1 MRIFFALFTTSFLLT
16 TAAISQEGF
25 TLAEKYNATSDSLA
39 SVPNYQKAILFRKKA
54 LNVYQNMRPV
64 PFPQVVGEFRSLG
77 IYYRRAGNNNEA
89 EYNLKRAVELA
100 EKKLDKNH
108 IELAKA
114 YNSYGVHALTRGKFN
129 DALHFLSKSLAINER
144 MDYPGIAD
152 NFNNLG
158 IVYERLGNYKAAEE
172 RYRQSLRS
180 NLAAM
185 SFYEQSVADNYQNL
199 GSASYQLGDF
209 DRSLSYFD
217 SAQIIFDSILPEK
230 HPDFASLF
238 NNIGAVY
245 TTKGDS
251 HKAIQFLDKSL
262 AIYDLQPY
270 RNHPDIANIYTNTG
284 VLLLEQGD
292 LNKALSY
299 FQRAYVIRLDNFGP
313 VHHLVARSGNYLG
326 DVFLAKKEFD
336 EAYDWYNT
344 ALQTWL
350 KLPAGDPAD
359 LNEYRNDLGAYFEA
373 LGNHQAALE
382 FYQKNLADIQKGNGQ
397 NLTGLAKSYERIGN
411 VHLAENNFA
420 DAEKYFRK
428 ALNIN
433 IKLFGKN
440 HSEVAGL
447 YRKLALSCPTDPACA
462 LEYCDSAF
470 FAIQYNI
477 NSQPNFNDLAS
488 PITLLEILQ
497 TKGELLLG
505 FYDSTPVIGHLYGAD
520 SIYQSAIGLI
530 DFIKTTLEEP
540 GSRQNLLNNFFL
552 VYEEAIL
559 VKCKLKEAT
568 KDEKYWQEAFDLAE
582 MSNATLLLE
591 ALQTVDAE
599 RFAGIPDSLLDK
611 ERQLK
616 LDISYLEKQRFE
628 EELKNEAQPL
638 KLWEINGKIFELKA
652 ESSKLNDF
660 IRRKYPK
667 YFELKYA
674 TKTVSIKEIQ
684 QRLLRP
690 DQTMLAYFT
699 GENNVFAFV
708 ISKNAFTVVP
718 IKKDFPLEIWIEEFR
733 HSIYRYNPGQKE
745 LQYLSQKYANIGHEL
760 YQLILEPVKP
770 FLKNQDI
777 VVIPGGVMGYL
788 PFDALLTNAPEQY
801 DDFDHHPYLIFD
813 YQFSYCY
820 SATLLK
826 EMINRRGKFEKDGFL
841 AFAPSYSGDTLDIR
855 SDPWRA
861 VLGRL
866 RYNEA
871 EALAIQKIM
880 GGRVLTGSNA
890 TEENFRKLAP
900 AASIIHLAA
909 HGKANDEHGDYSYLA
924 FYQFQ
929 DSIEN
934 ELLFVKDLYT
944 MRIQAALVVLSACES
959 GIGELQRGEGI
970 LSLAR
975 GFSWAG
981 AASILTTLWSIDD
994 SASAD
999 IMEHF
1004 YINLK
1009 EGENKDAAL
1018 RKAKLD
1024 FIKKRKGTNATHP
1037 LYWAAFVPVGDM
1049 GPLKSE
1055 FPWWAFTSGG
1065 ILIATLAG
1073 VYFLTKTASSP
1084 KTRLTPQSL

>member
-1 MRIFFALFTTSFLLT
+1 MRRIFALLTTSFLFI
-16 TAAISQEGF
+16 TAALSQEGLA
-25 TLAEKYNATSDSLA
+25 LAEKYNAAADSFANSSD
-39 SVPNYQKAILFRKKA
+39 YKKAILLRKKA

-64 PFPQVVGEFRSLG
+64 PYPQVVAEFRSLG
-77 IYYRRAGNNNEA
+77 IYFRRTGNNNEA
-89 EYNLKRAVELA
+89 AYNLKRAVELA

-114 YNSYGVHALTRGKFN
+114 YNSLGVHALTKGSFE
-129 DALHFLSKSLAINER
+129 DALQLLSKSLDINER
-144 MDYPGIAD
+144 MQYPGVAD

-172 RYRQSLRS
+172 KYLQSLKY
-180 NLAAM
+180 NLATLG
-185 SFYEQSVADNYQNL
+185 FYKQNVADNYQNL

-209 DRSLSYFD
+209 DRSLAYFD
-217 SAQIIFDSILPEK
+217 SALLIFDSIHPEK
-230 HPDFASLF
+230 HPDFASLY
-238 NNIGAVY
+238 NNIGAVH
-245 TTKGDS
+245 TTKGDA

-262 AIYDLQPY
+262 AIYDLQPF
-270 RNHPDIANIYTNTG
+270 RNHPDIANIYSNTG

-313 VHHLVARSGNYLG
+313 LHHLHARACNYLG
-326 DVFLAKKEFD
+326 DVFLAKKDFD
-336 EAYDWYNT
+336 EAYDWYRI
-344 ALQTWL
+344 ALETWM

-373 LGNHQAALE
+373 LGNHKAALE
-382 FYQKNLADIQKGNGQ
+382 FYKKNLTDIQKGNGQ

-411 VHLAENNFA
+411 VLLAENNFA
-420 DAEKYFRK
+420 DAEIYFRK

-433 IKLFGKN
+433 IKLFGN
-440 HSEVAGL
+440 QHSEVAGL
-447 YRKLALSCPTDPACA
+447 YRKIALSCPTDPTCA

-470 FAIQYNI
+470 TAVQY
-477 NSQPNFNDLAS
+477 SFDSKPDFNKVAS

-497 TKGELLLG
+497 TKGELLIG
-505 FYDSTPVIGHLYGAD
+505 FYDSTAIIGQLHSAN
-520 SIYQSAIGLI
+520 SIYQNAIGLI

-540 GSRQNLLNNFFL
+540 GSRQSLLNNFFL

-568 KDEKYWQEAFDLAE
+568 NDEKYWHEAFDLAE
-582 MSNATLLLE
+582 KSNATLLLE
-591 ALQTVDAE
+591 ALQSADAE
-599 RFAGIPDSLLDK
+599 QFAGIPDSLLHK

-616 LDISYLEKQRFE
+616 RDISFLEKQRFE
-628 EELKNEAQPL
+628 EELKNNAQPY
-638 KLWEINGKIFELKA
+638 KLTDINRKIFELKA
-652 ESSKLNDF
+652 ENSKLNDF

-674 TKTVSIKEIQ
+674 TKTVSIQEIQ
-684 QRLLRP
+684 HRLLRP
-690 DQTMLAYFT
+690 EQSLLAYFT

-708 ISKNAFTVVP
+708 VSKNNFVVVP

-760 YQLILEPVKP
+760 FQLIFEPVKP

-777 VVIPGGVMGYL
+777 VVIPGGVIGYL
-788 PFDALLTNAPEQY
+788 PFDALLANAPAQY

-826 EMINRRGKFEKDGFL
+826 EMINRRGKFEKDGFI

-866 RYNEA
+866 RFNVA

-880 GGRVLTGSNA
+880 GGRVLSDSNA

-900 AASIIHLAA
+900 GASIIHLAA

-929 DSIEN
+929 DSVEN
-934 ELLFVKDLYT
+934 ELLFVKDLYS
-944 MRIQAALVVLSACES
+944 MRIKAALVVLSACES

-981 AASILTTLWSIDD
+981 AASIVTTLWSIDD
-994 SASAD
+994 SASAG
-999 IMEHF
+999 IMEQF
-1004 YINLK
+1004 YKNLTN
-1009 EGENKDAAL
+1009 GQNKDAAL
-1018 RKAKLD
+1018 RNAKLD

-1049 GPLKSE
+1049 GPLRAD
-1055 FPWWAFTSGG
+1055 FPWWAVTAAGLLLLS
-1065 ILIATLAG
+1065 LAG
-1073 VYFLTKTASSP
+1073 VYFLTKTATKPRGS
-1084 KTRLTPQSL
+1084 LTPQSL